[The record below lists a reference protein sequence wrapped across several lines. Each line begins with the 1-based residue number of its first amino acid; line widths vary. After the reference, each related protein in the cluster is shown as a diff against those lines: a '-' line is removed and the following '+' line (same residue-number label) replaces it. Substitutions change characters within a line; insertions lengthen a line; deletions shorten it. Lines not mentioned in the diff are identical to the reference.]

1 MLHGIRSRMQ
11 TQTSGNLDCSLQEI
25 LWECLQFTSQQSR
38 KAKKMQVYLH
48 QSYKGQGSEQHFS
61 DLMLFPCVSLD
72 LMLFPCVSLDLMFP
86 CVSLDLMLFPCVSLR
101 SQTPTSDF
109 QLLDTEV
116 AQGHCLMRVHNSNG
130 RSGQRFHQFRLQ

>member
-1 MLHGIRSRMQ
+1 MGVLAVYISAKPQG
-11 TQTSGNLDCSLQEI
+11 
-25 LWECLQFTSQQSR
+25 
-38 KAKKMQVYLH
+38 KKMQVYLH

-72 LMLFPCVSLDLMFP
+72 LMLFP

>member
-38 KAKKMQVYLH
+38 KAKKCRCTYINH
-48 QSYKGQGSEQHFS
+48 IKGKGGEQHFS

-72 LMLFPCVSLDLMFP
+72 LMLFP